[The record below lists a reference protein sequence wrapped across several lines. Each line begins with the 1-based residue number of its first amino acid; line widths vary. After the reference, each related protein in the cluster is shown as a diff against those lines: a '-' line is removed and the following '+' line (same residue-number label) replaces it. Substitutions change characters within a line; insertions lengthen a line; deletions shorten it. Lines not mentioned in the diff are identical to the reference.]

1 MFLKL
6 CDSSSSV
13 FSYDFKDKTAPIALN
28 GVMFSFQMFPNII
41 SKAVRSKTCDST
53 VLQKLYALKS
63 GPRADSIL
71 PVVSRPFL
79 DAIFRGIHLEKWTS
93 KSL

>member
-13 FSYDFKDKTAPIALN
+13 FFYDFKNKTAPIALN
-28 GVMFSFQMFPNII
+28 GVMFSPQMFPNII
-41 SKAVRSKTCDST
+41 SQAVRSKTYDAK

-63 GPRADSIL
+63 GSHADSIL
-71 PVVSRPFL
+71 PIVSRPFL
-79 DAIFRGIHLEKWTS
+79 NAIFRGVHLEKWTS